1 MKFDYETKIIN
12 VLKNFSSKQWDPI
25 SKKWS
30 LSIEDYTEI
39 INRLKSIES
48 KDIEIKYENLIPD
61 LVIKAIADNAARSKK
76 IDLSEKFDSEFIKTL
91 YPYQRE
97 GIIFGIQREG
107 RCLIADDM
115 GLGKTIQAIGLAIWY
130 RDDWPLI
137 IVCPS
142 SLRFQWANFILKWA
156 PNINE
161 EDIFV
166 ATNTKNLLPKVL
178 ITIISYDLMARTR
191 SRFSVETNRYY
202 NMIIMDESHYVK
214 SDVAHRTSVA
224 SLIAQTCKRVVLLS
238 GTPALSRPIEL
249 FPQLNIIDRN
259 LFPTKHGFGIR
270 YCDAQQKAIFR
281 NRKRILVWDYKGAKN
296 LEELK
301 IILENT
307 IMIRRLK
314 KEVLNELP
322 SKKREMICIST
333 DHLATEERNLLM
345 KFKSQIK
352 NTKNPNDKKSAAFS
366 LFAKSAEAKVEA
378 VNEYLID
385 ILKNDFKIIVFC
397 HHKSMMDGVE
407 EILNKEKINHIRIDG
422 NTSPKV
428 RQEACEVFQTKDSF
442 RVALLSITACAT
454 GLNLTAA
461 SMVVFAEVFWNPG
474 VLAQAEDRVHRIG
487 QQDNVRVIYLVARGT
502 IDEIIWP
509 LISKKL
515 DVLNKA
521 GLSRDTFSDT
531 HNPLDNDENQQL
543 LTEFYNIIDREDL
556 ESRKNNISK

>member
-1 MKFDYETKIIN
+1 MDPSAPDPEILKMIEIRRKEAQELRKRRMEEKLLNLNGSKNCKTDPTNQSSQITKNQIHSSAKSQISTKNSFTTIRTHPNITSQNIPPRLTNSMHSQVPYSSESKHYDVKQKTVASDVPLKKIIKISLELQSSKRFQMKFDYETKIIN

-39 INRLKSIES
+39 INRLKI
-48 KDIEIKYENLIPD
+48 
-61 LVIKAIADNAARSKK
+61 IKAIADNAARSKK

-238 GTPALSRPIEL
+238 GTPALSRPIGE
-249 FPQLNIIDRN
+249 FDMID
-259 LFPTKHGFGIR
+259 
-270 YCDAQQKAIFR
+270 D
-281 NRKRILVWDYKGAKN
+281 
-296 LEELK
+296 
-301 IILENT
+301 
-307 IMIRRLK
+307 
-314 KEVLNELP
+314 
-322 SKKREMICIST
+322 
-333 DHLATEERNLLM
+333 
-345 KFKSQIK
+345 
-352 NTKNPNDKKSAAFS
+352 
-366 LFAKSAEAKVEA
+366 
-378 VNEYLID
+378 
-385 ILKNDFKIIVFC
+385 
-397 HHKSMMDGVE
+397 
-407 EILNKEKINHIRIDG
+407 
-422 NTSPKV
+422 
-428 RQEACEVFQTKDSF
+428 
-442 RVALLSITACAT
+442 
-454 GLNLTAA
+454 
-461 SMVVFAEVFWNPG
+461 
-474 VLAQAEDRVHRIG
+474 
-487 QQDNVRVIYLVARGT
+487 
-502 IDEIIWP
+502 
-509 LISKKL
+509 
-515 DVLNKA
+515 
-521 GLSRDTFSDT
+521 
-531 HNPLDNDENQQL
+531 
-543 LTEFYNIIDREDL
+543 
-556 ESRKNNISK
+556 